1 LKNDNLNVPK
11 GYQMFRKR
19 RITQLFQWDIQRSAK
34 VTIKRFKGALNVRLG
49 HESSNHLGIE
59 NKEIV

>member
-1 LKNDNLNVPK
+1 
-11 GYQMFRKR
+11 MFRKR